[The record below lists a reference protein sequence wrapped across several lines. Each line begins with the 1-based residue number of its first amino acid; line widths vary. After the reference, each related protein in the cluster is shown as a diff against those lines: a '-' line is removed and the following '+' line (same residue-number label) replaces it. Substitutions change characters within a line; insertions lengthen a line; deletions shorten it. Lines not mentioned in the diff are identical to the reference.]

1 MFLWIRFKIAKLRY
15 GHYYYFCILRDV
27 ALNYHHTRF
36 GDNCKTQCGNISKTV
51 KKLLT
56 RGHKCNTW
64 FSSLRNLISKSN
76 IVWPSWTVK
85 IDSKMWMHCVVVVK
99 SFISVVAICNP
110 VNRYLFCCFTSCL
123 VTICM
128 NCCLLLFYI
137 AFTNHKMSSQLAK
150 SGIIRGTKIG
160 KSGRYCAVIGCRK

>member
-1 MFLWIRFKIAKLRY
+1 MR
-15 GHYYYFCILRDV
+15 
-27 ALNYHHTRF
+27 
-36 GDNCKTQCGNISKTV
+36 
-51 KKLLT
+51 
-56 RGHKCNTW
+56 
-64 FSSLRNLISKSN
+64 
-76 IVWPSWTVK
+76 
-85 IDSKMWMHCVVVVK
+85 CVVVVK
-99 SFISVVAICNP
+99 SFISVVVICNP

-160 KSGRYCAVIGCRK
+160 KSGRYCAVIGCRNSDHGLKNGQNYHALIMAVSMRTRNVPAFNLINCSISLLS